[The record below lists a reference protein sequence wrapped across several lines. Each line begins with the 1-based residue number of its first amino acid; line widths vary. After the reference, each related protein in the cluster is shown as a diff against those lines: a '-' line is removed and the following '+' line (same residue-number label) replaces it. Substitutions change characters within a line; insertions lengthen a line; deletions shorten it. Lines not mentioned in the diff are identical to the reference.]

1 MRRIRSYTIVARPD
15 GVRSVFVA
23 ILLGLPA
30 MLVHAQQ
37 NPAKAPATVKATVD
51 KQKILIGEP
60 IQLMLE
66 ATVPDNLSFPWP
78 LPDSLPHFE
87 WVEKHGIDTVVRPG
101 ERYYRQYLTVTSFD
115 SGAWS
120 IPRLAFL
127 VGTKKV
133 FTDSIRINV
142 GYSKIDPSK
151 DFHDIKDIIDVPNP
165 FARWIPWL
173 IAACTLGSMVLVI
186 WLIRKRK
193 LLRQAVFQPA
203 PRLSPFEEAM
213 QQLAELEKQQ
223 LPVNGSVKLYYSRL
237 TEILRVYLLR
247 HMNISSLAET
257 NEELIGQLRR
267 SPLAPDQFD
276 SLAETLRMSDFVK
289 FAKYQPGMA
298 DNEQHYRVIRS
309 SIESLD
315 QITTNHQPN

>member
-1 MRRIRSYTIVARPD
+1 M
-15 GVRSVFVA
+15 
-23 ILLGLPA
+23 LL
-30 MLVHAQQ
+30 HAQQ
-37 NPAKAPATVKATVD
+37 KTSPAVVKATVD
-51 KQKILIGEP
+51 KQQILIGQP
-60 IQLMLE
+60 IQFMLE

-101 ERYYRQYLTVTSFD
+101 QRYFRQYLTITSFD

-127 VGTKKV
+127 VAGKKV

-165 FARWIPWL
+165 FARWIPW
-173 IAACTLGSMVLVI
+173 IVVAVTLGSLALVF
-186 WLIRKRK
+186 WLVRKKK
-193 LLRQAVFQPA
+193 LLQKAIIRQA

-223 LPVNGSVKLYYSRL
+223 LAANGSVKAYYSRL
-237 TEILRVYLLR
+237 TEILRVYLFR
-247 HMNISSLAET
+247 RMGISSLAET
-257 NEELIGQLRR
+257 SEELIGQLRR
-267 SPLAPDQFD
+267 SLIPRDQFD

-289 FAKYQPGMA
+289 FAKYQPGIA
-298 DNEQHYRVIRS
+298 DSERHYQVIRS
-309 SIESLD
+309 SIETLERGEQD
-315 QITTNHQPN
+315 EEHRQAMTANKPAPNHQPN